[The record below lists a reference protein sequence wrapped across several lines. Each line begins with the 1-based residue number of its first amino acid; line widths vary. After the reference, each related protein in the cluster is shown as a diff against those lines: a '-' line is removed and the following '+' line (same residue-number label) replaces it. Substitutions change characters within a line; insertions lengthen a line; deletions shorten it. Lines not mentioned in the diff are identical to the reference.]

1 MLCDD
6 YDARVTAKN
15 HAVEPY
21 SVHKLMYLMI
31 TQAKITAPEAEAFAD
46 ALHVAGRAQDYTA
59 QELASGRLS
68 RVGQP

>member
-6 YDARVTAKN
+6 YDARVAAKN
-15 HAVEPY
+15 RNVEPV

-31 TQAKITAPEAEAFAD
+31 RQGKLTATEAGAFAD
-46 ALHVAGRAQDYTA
+46 ALHTAGRHQDYTA
-59 QELASGRLS
+59 QELASGRLG